1 MKQSKYNEIKSIS
14 RDDLVKNL
22 CKRYS
27 HEELAQVTIAMMIR
41 SSSMSKQLEALLDK
55 HKTTEVEEWSM
66 ISNVLMSDEDRI
78 EYLYDTKGKIELA
91 NRIVL
96 LEKRLKKIKEITEK
110 K

>member
-1 MKQSKYNEIKSIS
+1 M
-14 RDDLVKNL
+14 V
-22 CKRYS
+22 
-27 HEELAQVTIAMMIR
+27 
-41 SSSMSKQLEALLDK
+41 
-55 HKTTEVEEWSM
+55 
-66 ISNVLMSDEDRI
+66 SNVLMSDEDRI